1 MKAWT
6 KTLIALAILPAL
18 LASVPA
24 DAVALLGEDEGSVRL
39 SLEALELS
47 LDQSEPLSQ
56 SVADGSDSGVSI
68 AAPADDTKSPM
79 LAFLMSAVLP
89 GWGQL
94 YTGHTTKAKVFL
106 GVEAAI
112 WIGYASYTIQGD
124 MRREDY
130 EEYATIFAGVGDNVS
145 SSYYQDI
152 ADFIQSEGDASY
164 NQDIRA
170 EARSLYPDDLD
181 AQAAYLAA
189 NGYYG
194 DQSWQWQSE
203 ARFDHYRELR
213 SLEQQSERSA
223 FYMTGLAVLN
233 RAVSSIDAAWMA
245 RRYNERA
252 AGGPDARLS
261 VVPEFSEGTVGARAT
276 LEISF

>member
-18 LASVPA
+18 LAP
-24 DAVALLGEDEGSVRL
+24 VAANALALSGEDEGSVRL

-47 LDQSEPLSQ
+47 LDESAPLSQ
-56 SVADGSDSGVSI
+56 SVTDVPETGASI
-68 AAPADDTKSPM
+68 SAPPDDTKSPM

-94 YTGHTTKAKVFL
+94 YTGHTTRAKVFL

-112 WIGYASYTIQGD
+112 WFGYASYTVQGD
-124 MRREDY
+124 MRRDDY
-130 EEYATIFAGVGDNVS
+130 QEHASIFAGVGDNMS

-152 ADFIQSEGDASY
+152 ADFIRSEGDASY

-170 EARSLYPDDLD
+170 EARSLFPDDLD

-189 NGYYG
+189 NGYS
-194 DQSWQWQSE
+194 DDLSWQWQSE

-213 SLEQQSERSA
+213 RLEQQSERNA

-252 AGGPDARLS
+252 AGGPDVRLS

-276 LEISF
+276 FEISF

>member
-1 MKAWT
+1 MTEGT
-6 KTLIALAILPAL
+6 KTLIAIAALAAL
-18 LASVPA
+18 LAAAPVPA
-24 DAVALLGEDEGSVRL
+24 LALTGEYEGSVRL
-39 SLEALELS
+39 SLESLELS
-47 LDQSEPLSQ
+47 LDESAPLSQ
-56 SVADGSDSGVSI
+56 AAAEGSEADASI
-68 AAPADDTKSPM
+68 ASPPDDTKNPM

-112 WIGYASYTIQGD
+112 WLGYASYTVQGN
-124 MRREDY
+124 MRRDDY
-130 EEYATIFAGVGDNVS
+130 EEYASIFAGVGDNMS

-152 ADFIQSEGDASY
+152 ADFIRSEGDASY

-170 EARSLYPDDLD
+170 EARSLFPGDLD
-181 AQAAYLAA
+181 AQRAYLAA
-189 NGYYG
+189 NGYF
-194 DQSWQWQSE
+194 DELAWEWQSE
-203 ARFDHYRELR
+203 VRFDHYRELR
-213 SLEQQSERSA
+213 RLEQQSERNA

>member
-1 MKAWT
+1 MTAGK
-6 KTLIALAILPAL
+6 KTLILLAILPAL
-18 LASVPA
+18 LASAPA
-24 DAVALLGEDEGSVRL
+24 NARALTGEGEGSVRL

-47 LDQSEPLSQ
+47 LDDSAPLSQ
-56 SVADGSDSGVSI
+56 SVTDGSEAGVSV
-68 AAPADDTKSPM
+68 AAPPDDTKNPM

-94 YTGHTTKAKVFL
+94 YTGHTTRAKVFL

-112 WIGYASYTIQGD
+112 WIGYASYTVQGD
-124 MRREDY
+124 MRRDDF
-130 EEYATIFAGVGDNVS
+130 EEYASIFAGVGDNMS

-152 ADFIQSEGDASY
+152 ADFIRSEGDASY

-170 EARSLYPDDLD
+170 EARSLFPNDLD

-189 NGYYG
+189 NGYY
-194 DQSWQWQSE
+194 DDLSWQWQSE

-213 SLEQQSERSA
+213 RLEQQSERSA

-252 AGGPDARLS
+252 AGAPDARLS
-261 VVPEFSEGTVGARAT
+261 VVPEFSDGAVGARAT